1 MQIYNEEIFD
11 LLGEQ
16 EEKLVIKKDKI
27 AGTYVKGITEFKI
40 GTQKEGLWLL
50 KKGEKL
56 RAIRETKLNT
66 NSSRSHLILN
76 IRYESKSAEN
86 GFMVVRKNHFFSYFL
101 ERKIEIMRPC
111 RV

>member
-1 MQIYNEEIFD
+1 MQIYNEQIFD
-11 LLGEQ
+11 LLGEH
-16 EEKLVIKKDKI
+16 EEKLVIKKDQV

-40 GTQKEGLWLL
+40 GTQREGLWLL

-76 IRYESKSAEN
+76 IRYESLHEEN
-86 GFMVVRKNHFFSYFL
+86 GFMIV
-101 ERKIEIMRPC
+101 KIILLIFREEN
-111 RV
+111 